1 MNETPF
7 LFLTYNTAILLTLVF
22 IFDLFVVRW
31 RPGEMSPYKIPVG
44 IVVGIIGIIVII
56 THWTLENGAIFDT
69 RSILL
74 SLTGLFF
81 GTVPTV
87 IAMVMTA
94 FFRYYQGGIGIVTG
108 ILVIVATG
116 SIGLLWR
123 HFGKKSLEEYTFW
136 DFYRFG
142 IVVHIVMILLMLTFP
157 LAIALNVIRHIAIPV
172 LVIYPL
178 GTALLGMMMTR
189 RLQRDRMTEKIKND
203 ETKLRLITEYTSDW
217 EYWVSPEHR
226 FIYCSTSCER
236 ITGYAPEEFYANPD
250 LLNSIVHPDDRPDF
264 AQHRSIADTRRH
276 DQIDFRIIRR
286 DGTVRWIGHTCVPVY
301 NADGEFVGTRGGNRD
316 ITAQKE
322 TELKILAARDEI
334 AKLLDV
340 TEQSRKV
347 LLSVVEDQKIA
358 QERLAALNEE
368 LEERV
373 KKRTKELEITNKE
386 LEAFSY
392 SVSHDLRAPLRAIN
406 GFTKILHD
414 EYRDTLNAD
423 AKDLLSDILKNT
435 KSMSVL
441 IDDLLELSRLSRK
454 EMITDTIDMQRLF
467 RQCFDDLVRVDGRTN
482 VRFDLDELPAA
493 YGDRTLIKQV
503 VMNLLSNALKFTG
516 KTDQPAI
523 TVAAAEA
530 ADSVT
535 YSVTDN
541 GAGFDSA
548 YANKLF
554 GVFQRLH
561 RAEEFEGTGV
571 GLAIVK
577 RIVERHGG
585 WVRGESPPG
594 CGATFYFTLPKSQG
608 GVHE

>member
-1 MNETPF
+1 MVETSF
-7 LFLTYNTAILLTLVF
+7 LFLTYNTALLLMLVF

-31 RPGEMSPYKIPVG
+31 RPGESSPYKVPVG

-74 SLTGLFF
+74 SLSGLFF
-81 GTVPTV
+81 GTIPTV
-87 IAMVMTA
+87 IAMVMTGL
-94 FFRYYQGGIGIVTG
+94 FRYYQGGIGVTTG
-108 ILVIVATG
+108 VLVIVATG

-123 HFGKKSLEEYTFW
+123 HRRKKDLEQYSFW
-136 DFYRFG
+136 DFYLFG

-157 LAIALNVIRHIAIPV
+157 WDIAKNVLLNITLPV
-172 LVIYPL
+172 MVIYPL

-189 RLQRDRMTEKIKND
+189 HLQRDQLTEKIKKD
-203 ETKLRLITEYTSDW
+203 ETKLRIITDYTSDW
-217 EYWVSPEHR
+217 DYWVGPDHL
-226 FIYCSTSCER
+226 FIYCSRSCEH
-236 ITGYAPEEFYANPD
+236 ITGYTPADFESNPT
-250 LLNSIVHPDDRPDF
+250 LLETIVHPEDREIF
-264 AQHRSIADTRRH
+264 RRH
-276 DQIDFRIIRR
+276 RTVADAQRHEQIDFRIIRR
-286 DGTVRWIGHTCVPVY
+286 DGTIRWIGHSCVPVY
-301 NADGEFVGTRGGNRD
+301 NAEGEFLGTRGSNRD
-316 ITAQKE
+316 ITAHKE
-322 TELKILAARDEI
+322 SEMKILTAKDEI

-358 QERLAALNEE
+358 RERLAALNEE

-373 KKRTKELEITNKE
+373 SRRTMDLERANKE

-414 EYRDTLNAD
+414 EYRGTLNDD
-423 AKDLLSDILKNT
+423 AKDLLSDIMKNT
-435 KSMSVL
+435 RNMSVL

-454 EMITDTIDMQRLF
+454 ELTADMIDMERLF
-467 RQCFDDLVRVDGRTN
+467 RQSFDELLQHDGRKN
-482 VRFDLDELPAA
+482 VRFDLNTIPPA
-493 YGDRTLIKQV
+493 YGDHTLIKQV
-503 VMNLLSNALKFTG
+503 IVNLLSNALKFTG
-516 KTDQPAI
+516 KTNHPEI
-523 TVAAAEA
+523 TVAASSG
-530 ADSVT
+530 DGMVT
-535 YSVTDN
+535 YSVADN
-541 GAGFDSA
+541 GAGFDST

-561 RAEEFEGTGV
+561 RADEFEGTGV

-585 WVRGESPPG
+585 TVRGESMPDL
-594 CGATFYFTLPKSQG
+594 GATFYFSISAHQ
-608 GVHE
+608 